1 MVPVQVDFGADRAPW
16 FGDYTK
22 SRNAAGTTAT

>member
-1 MVPVQVDFGADRAPW
+1 MVPVKIDVGADRAPW
-16 FGDYTK
+16 FEDYTK